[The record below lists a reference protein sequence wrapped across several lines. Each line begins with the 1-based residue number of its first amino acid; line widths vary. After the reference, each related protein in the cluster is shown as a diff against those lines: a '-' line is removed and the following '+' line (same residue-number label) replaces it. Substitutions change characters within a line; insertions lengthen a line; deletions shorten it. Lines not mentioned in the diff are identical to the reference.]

1 MSQEVID
8 ELFKRIEALEFAAE
22 EQARQPVVKFKK
34 IHADAQIPRYQTDG
48 AAGMDVVA
56 CNDEPITLWP
66 GAVQVIPLG
75 FAIELP
81 EGYEAQIRPRSG
93 LSKKGI
99 SVANS
104 PGTIDS
110 DYRGVNGVILRNM
123 GDMMIIHK
131 GDRIAQMVIT
141 RVAKAEIVEAEELS
155 DTARGAG
162 GFGSTGV
169 RS

>member
-1 MSQEVID
+1 MYLGHRVLE
-8 ELFKRIEALEFAAE
+8 RIAALEFTVE
-22 EQARQPVVKFKK
+22 ELTKNPVVKFKK
-34 IHADAQIPRYQTDG
+34 IHPDAQIPRYQTDG

-66 GAVQVIPLG
+66 GAVEVVPLG

-123 GDMMIIHK
+123 GNTMIVHK

-141 RVAKAEIVEAEELS
+141 RVAKAEIVEVEELT

-169 RS
+169 RA